1 MSEREELIRK
11 ACLAAARRAFE
22 EASMSGLCAE
32 GALEA
37 ALGAIEQLDLSKLE
51 CTELADA
58 ATAHR
63 QRERASG

>member
-1 MSEREELIRK
+1 MSEREELIRR

-37 ALGAIEQLDLSKLE
+37 ALGAIEQLDLSKIR
-51 CTELADA
+51 CAELADA
-58 ATAHR
+58 ATGHR
-63 QRERASG
+63 KRTSG